1 MTEGVTFRGVVGDK
15 DATGDGGVGLGG
27 FKTWARWC
35 SGVRLVHFEHC
46 ADSWMHF

>member
-27 FKTWARWC
+27 VGIPCNPKTVNIA
-35 SGVRLVHFEHC
+35 SGIT
-46 ADSWMHF
+46 